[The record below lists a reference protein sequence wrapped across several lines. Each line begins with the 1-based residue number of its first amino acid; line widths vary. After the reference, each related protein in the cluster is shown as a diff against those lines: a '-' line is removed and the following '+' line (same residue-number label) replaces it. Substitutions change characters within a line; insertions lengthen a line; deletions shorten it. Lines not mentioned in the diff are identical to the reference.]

1 MINNYFLYN
10 DLPTLDLHG
19 QDRYSAV
26 ILTNEFV
33 NDNLKLG
40 NKLIIV
46 VHGKGKE
53 ILKTEIHK
61 SLKTNKNVKV
71 FKTDMFNPGATIIE
85 LK

>member
-40 NKLIIV
+40 NKLLIV

-53 ILKTEIHK
+53 ILKNEIHK
-61 SLKTNKNVKV
+61 SLKNNKNVKV

>member
-61 SLKTNKNVKV
+61 SLKNNKNVKV

>member
-61 SLKTNKNVKV
+61 SLKFNKNVKV

>member
-33 NDNLKLG
+33 SDNLKLG